1 MTKITQFLDVFRI
14 NKKNECIKS
23 KLRCDEV
30 CFRKVKLVGKNMLI
44 LAKVSSFYGIGSI
57 VLLLGE
63 VSKDW
68 NVQKLGFRKLP
79 KSVQLDRHL

>member
-1 MTKITQFLDVFRI
+1 
-14 NKKNECIKS
+14 
-23 KLRCDEV
+23 
-30 CFRKVKLVGKNMLI
+30 MLI

-79 KSVQLDRHL
+79 KSVQLDHHL